1 MEILVEKEVI
11 KFLLGVPKDHLATVE
26 KMISSFYS
34 GAIVAPIEQPK
45 LLEAGKYFAGGE
57 FSLAKNSVHPLKTYE
72 SFEAD
77 PMDSIL
83 SAFSS
88 INRDEKV

>member
-1 MEILVEKEVI
+1 
-11 KFLLGVPKDHLATVE
+11 
-26 KMISSFYS
+26 MIASFYT
-34 GAIVAPIEQPK
+34 GAIVEMISQPK

-57 FSLAKNSVHPLKTYE
+57 FILTKDSVHPLKTYE
-72 SFEAD
+72 AFEAD

-83 SAFSS
+83 SAFSN

>member
-1 MEILVEKEVI
+1 
-11 KFLLGVPKDHLATVE
+11 
-26 KMISSFYS
+26 MIASFYS
-34 GAIVAPIEQPK
+34 GAIVAHIKQPK

-57 FSLAKNSVHPLKTYE
+57 FILTKKSVYPLKTYE

-83 SAFSS
+83 SAFS
-88 INRDEKV
+88 NLNKDEKV

>member
-1 MEILVEKEVI
+1 
-11 KFLLGVPKDHLATVE
+11 
-26 KMISSFYS
+26 MISSFYT
-34 GAIVAPIEQPK
+34 GAVVAHIPQPK

-57 FSLAKNSVHPLKTYE
+57 FTLTKNSVHPLKTYE

-83 SAFSS
+83 SAFSN
-88 INRDEKV
+88 ITRDEKV

>member
-1 MEILVEKEVI
+1 M
-11 KFLLGVPKDHLATVE
+11 TVE
-26 KMISSFYS
+26 KMIASFYT
-34 GAIVAPIEQPK
+34 GAIVENIRQPK
-45 LLEAGKYFAGGE
+45 ILEAGKYFAGGE
-57 FSLAKNSVHPLKTYE
+57 FTLTKDSVHPLKTYE

-83 SAFSS
+83 SAFSN

>member
-1 MEILVEKEVI
+1 ME
-11 KFLLGVPKDHLATVE
+11 TVE

-34 GAIVAPIEQPK
+34 GAIVEQVKQPK
-45 LLEAGKYFAGGE
+45 IFEAGKYFAGGE
-57 FSLAKNSVHPLKTYE
+57 FTLTKNSVHPLKTYE

-83 SAFSS
+83 SAFS
-88 INRDEKV
+88 NVGKLEKV